1 MAYSPELYGDYELL
15 INQCLKGNV
24 AIKEAV
30 AKADNKKSTECDE
43 LRSKRGGLKLLIK
56 ELSGVTLTH
65 YQNRILYQCMEDQNY
80 FLSVKEDMKHITIT
94 PLGKYRV
101 RVQLEHNRLEKTF
114 STLKEAQ
121 GYRDKVLFKDYELEY
136 SLKIDD

>member
-1 MAYSPELYGDYELL
+1 MRELCSGATLLYGDYDLL

-30 AKADNKKSTECDE
+30 AKADNKNS
-43 LRSKRGGLKLLIK
+43 GGLKLLIK
-56 ELSGVTLTH
+56 ELSGKTLTH

-80 FLSVKEDMKHITIT
+80 FLSVKEDTKHITIT

-121 GYRDKVLFKDYELEY
+121 DYRDKVLFKDYELKY